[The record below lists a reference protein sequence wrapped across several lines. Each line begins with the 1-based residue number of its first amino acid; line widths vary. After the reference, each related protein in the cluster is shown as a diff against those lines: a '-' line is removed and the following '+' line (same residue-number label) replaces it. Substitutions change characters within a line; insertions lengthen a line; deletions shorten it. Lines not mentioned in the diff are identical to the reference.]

1 MNFGFGG
8 KYTRIVG
15 ASALVLLLGACSTFD
30 RETITTSGEIT
41 DQGQEC
47 VTFRATDGT
56 LYALA
61 NKATSFRPGDLVRV
75 TGHSALMTTCR
86 EATTLIV
93 DKITLLSPAK
103 QTQTQ

>member
-1 MNFGFGG
+1 MKFWLGNRHI
-8 KYTRIVG
+8 KIV
-15 ASALVLLLGACSTFD
+15 AVSTLVLMLGACAAFNRD
-30 RETITTSGEIT
+30 NITVSGEIT

-47 VTFRATDGT
+47 VTFRANDGT

-61 NKATSFRPGDLVRV
+61 NKASDFRTGDTVRV

-93 DKITLLSPAK
+93 DKITLLSPAPAG
-103 QTQTQ
+103 Q

>member
-1 MNFGFGG
+1 MSFRLGR
-8 KYTRIVG
+8 THARILG
-15 ASALVLLLGACSTFD
+15 ASALVLLLGACSTFQ
-30 RETITTSGEIT
+30 RENITVSGEIT

-86 EATTLIV
+86 EASTLIV
-93 DKITLLSPAK
+93 DKITLLAPAK
-103 QTQTQ
+103 TAQ